1 MAFNLEFKITYDE
14 LSPSLQ
20 ALFKSLQTQ
29 ITDNRNEIT
38 KLDDR
43 VTDCEDRLDKVE
55 DDVGQIQDDI
65 EDFMDGT
72 SKFYVDGE
80 QGQVLKVDNKQRL
93 IYSHD
98 EFSRLRCVDTDEELQ
113 IEMKELPMN
122 LENVFYNWYRYAHFS
137 VPGCGYL
144 ESGSSE
150 TSRDVPGWL
159 EQGQN
164 LNTDEYLYYTDRTRG
179 GWTYNS
185 KEQTI
190 YINGDTYPVAGFI
203 NTVDEYTN
211 YLLRIQIHNRADGDN
226 GGIVIGY
233 YTDSQG
239 VEHTLSILRGANACY
254 FQYGLVYDAGNPNY
268 KVIWNGQ
275 DKIGRGNGYCY
286 LSVQRSDTHFEFK
299 TTNWGSN
306 KPYDSHDVVKECTF
320 TFDLPTSK
328 PSDWSQEMYDNIVKM
343 LNHPNRV
350 GFVVRSG
357 DLGFKIDHQ
366 SGVFDDDDIYDLKN
380 DIVWSYDFEQSK
392 WIEKDKVHNVLSNR
406 IFIYY
411 PRKNYLYF
419 YTYWNQY
426 TKMILNPNKDILD
439 QIKDQINN
447 IQNNITNIQGDIN
460 NIENI
465 TNNISNIT
473 TSGEQGQVLKVNA
486 VNKSLFADDNFYE
499 LNVFDNNDD
508 ITNFKNS
515 FNYDINMKT
524 IFDTWQSNRSM
535 NRSLIDLGIWKDNS
549 ANNNFVQKNIKDGN
563 WRYSDG
569 YLVMGLNQSIYC
581 TFISLSE
588 YQATCSIEVLI
599 QAIAVDDDDI
609 VSIIFGYTEDNSNY
623 YTLEYN
629 VTPNKQNQTIYS
641 STVTYN
647 LAQNGSKLLLSQPL
661 STQFQNSNDRPFLK
675 MKIEKRLNGITVH
688 RSYCYSSKQEC
699 MDAPYQYTGN
709 YTYPSSKPSNWD
721 DATYQRIGKMFG
733 QSKIG
738 FGTISWNC
746 KFKVLSSNISELIGN
761 SLIYNLTND
770 NIEKYKNNNW
780 ILSTDKVST
789 VVPYR
794 VLLYNSFTS
803 KLFYYYYKNKYVYI
817 K

>member
-65 EDFMDGT
+65 EDIMDGT

-80 QGQVLKVDNKQRL
+80 QGQVLKVDNKQRF
-93 IYSHD
+93 IYPHD

-122 LENVFYNWYRYAHFS
+122 LEDVFYNWYRYAHFS

-239 VEHTLSILRGANACY
+239 VEHTLSILRGADACY

-328 PSDWSQEMYDNIVKM
+328 PSDWPQEMYDNIVKM
-343 LNHPNRV
+343 LNSPNRV

-439 QIKDQINN
+439 QIQDQINN

-535 NRSLIDLGIWKDNS
+535 NRSLIDLGIWTDHS

-563 WRYSDG
+563 WKYSDG
-569 YLVMGLNQSIYC
+569 YLVMGTNQSIYC

-599 QAIAVDDDDI
+599 QAIDVYDDDI
-609 VSIIFGYTEDNSNY
+609 VSIIFGYTEDDSNY

-661 STQFQNSNDRPFLK
+661 STQFQNSNDRPFFK

-688 RSYCYSSKQEC
+688 RSYCYSSEQKC
-699 MDAPYQYTGN
+699 IDAPYQYTGN

-721 DATYQRIGKMFG
+721 DATYKRIGKMFDK
-733 QSKIG
+733 SKIG

-746 KFKVLSSNISELIGN
+746 KFKVLQSNISELIGN

-803 KLFYYYYKNKYVYI
+803 KLFYYYYKHKYVYI

>member
-1 MAFNLEFKITYDE
+1 MAFDLEFKITYDE
-14 LSPSLQ
+14 LAPSLQ

-43 VTDCEDRLDKVE
+43 ATDCENRLDKVE
-55 DDVGQIQDDI
+55 DDVEEIQDDI
-65 EDFMDGT
+65 EDLMNGT

-80 QGQVLKVDNKQRL
+80 QGQVLKVDNKQRF
-93 IYSHD
+93 IYPHD

-113 IEMKELPMN
+113 IEMKELPIN
-122 LENVFYNWYRYAHFS
+122 LEDVFYNWYRYAHFS

-164 LNTDEYLYYTDRTRG
+164 LNNDEYLYYTDRTRG

-203 NTVDEYTN
+203 NTVDGYTN

-239 VEHTLSILRGANACY
+239 VEHTLSILRGADACY
-254 FQYGLVYDAGNPNY
+254 FQYGLIYDAGNPNY

-275 DKIGRGNGYCY
+275 DKIGGGNGYCY

-328 PSDWSQEMYDNIVKM
+328 PSDWSQEMYDNIVKI
-343 LNHPNRV
+343 LNSPNRV

-357 DLGFKIDHQ
+357 DLGFKIDRQ
-366 SGVFDDDDIYDLKN
+366 SGIFDDDDIYDLKN
-380 DIVWSYDFEQSK
+380 DIVWSYDFKQSK

-426 TKMILNPNKDILD
+426 TKMILNQNDI
-439 QIKDQINN
+439 
-447 IQNNITNIQGDIN
+447 
-460 NIENI
+460 
-465 TNNISNIT
+465 
-473 TSGEQGQVLKVNA
+473 
-486 VNKSLFADDNFYE
+486 KS
-499 LNVFDNNDD
+499 
-508 ITNFKNS
+508 
-515 FNYDINMKT
+515 
-524 IFDTWQSNRSM
+524 
-535 NRSLIDLGIWKDNS
+535 
-549 ANNNFVQKNIKDGN
+549 
-563 WRYSDG
+563 
-569 YLVMGLNQSIYC
+569 
-581 TFISLSE
+581 
-588 YQATCSIEVLI
+588 
-599 QAIAVDDDDI
+599 
-609 VSIIFGYTEDNSNY
+609 
-623 YTLEYN
+623 
-629 VTPNKQNQTIYS
+629 
-641 STVTYN
+641 
-647 LAQNGSKLLLSQPL
+647 
-661 STQFQNSNDRPFLK
+661 
-675 MKIEKRLNGITVH
+675 
-688 RSYCYSSKQEC
+688 
-699 MDAPYQYTGN
+699 
-709 YTYPSSKPSNWD
+709 
-721 DATYQRIGKMFG
+721 
-733 QSKIG
+733 
-738 FGTISWNC
+738 
-746 KFKVLSSNISELIGN
+746 
-761 SLIYNLTND
+761 
-770 NIEKYKNNNW
+770 
-780 ILSTDKVST
+780 
-789 VVPYR
+789 
-794 VLLYNSFTS
+794 
-803 KLFYYYYKNKYVYI
+803 
-817 K
+817 